1 MIETTPEP
9 VLSRRVERLAVQVY
23 RDRAALGAA
32 AGTAVAATLRDL
44 LAGRATVR
52 MIFAAAPS
60 QHELLA
66 TLREAPG
73 IDWSRVVAMHMDE
86 YLDLPAA
93 APQRFG
99 HFLRRHLFDHA
110 RPGAVHLLAAGAIA
124 GDAEAAVRAECARYA
139 ALLAE
144 PIDIVCLGIGE
155 NGHLAF
161 NDPPVADFADPA
173 LVKPVD
179 LDLACRRQQV
189 NDGCFPTLADV
200 PRRAITLTIPALLS
214 GRHLF
219 CAVPGPT
226 KRAAV
231 RAALEGPVVTSCP
244 ASILRTHPSCILY
257 VDTDSYGAADRG

>member
-1 MIETTPEP
+1 MIETIPEP
-9 VLSRRVERLAVQVY
+9 VLSRRVERLAVQIY
-23 RDRAALGAA
+23 RDRAALGVA
-32 AGTAVAATLRDL
+32 AGAAVAATLRDRL
-44 LAGRATVR
+44 GGQAMVR

-73 IDWSRVVAMHMDE
+73 IDWSRVIALQMDE
-86 YLDLPAA
+86 YLDLPAG

-99 HFLRRHLFDHA
+99 LFLRRHLFDHV
-110 RPGAVHLLAAGAIA
+110 RPGAVHPLAASAIA
-124 GDAEAAVRAECARYA
+124 GDDEAAVRAECARYT
-139 ALLAE
+139 ALLAD

-179 LDLACRRQQV
+179 LDLACRQQQV
-189 NDGCFPTLADV
+189 NDGCFPALAAV

-214 GRHLF
+214 GQRLF

-226 KRAAV
+226 KRMAV
-231 RAALEGPVVTSCP
+231 RAALEGPVATSCP
-244 ASILRTHPSCILY
+244 GSILRTHPSCILY
-257 VDTDSYGAADRG
+257 VDTDSYGAEDRD